1 MDDEL
6 EPENVPPSGPPAN
19 PLPPGSGPGAP
30 PLPTEPAT
38 ERQPQ
43 PQPKGPKKHHTP
55 RDGKP
60 EPTAE
65 QVRNYQKG
73 QGKPIRD

>member
-1 MDDEL
+1 
-6 EPENVPPSGPPAN
+6 
-19 PLPPGSGPGAP
+19 
-30 PLPTEPAT
+30 LPTEPAT
-38 ERQPQ
+38 ERQPN